1 MRLATFLSL
10 ALSWHSAVWA
20 CGGHGQE
27 LKHWSQEELDELE
40 RKWGIEVCFFVAQC
54 QLYSE
59 RSLLMESP
67 AVGLHWH
74 RIFCTPEVCQ
84 VSDDS

>member
-10 ALSWHSAVWA
+10 ALSWHSAVQA

-40 RKWGIEVCFFVAQC
+40 RKWGIEV
-54 QLYSE
+54 YSDE
-59 RSLLMESP
+59 MECNASLAHHVTSGDLP
-67 AVGLHWH
+67 ASGPLH
-74 RIFCTPEVCQ
+74 T
-84 VSDDS
+84 